1 MKVEFTIAMNQEE
14 KALGN
19 IHKVAINVEKCDDE
33 TMLKY
38 AMKAYIV
45 DIQSQ
50 IRNNWDAFIEG
61 EYPKELVVGQRMFEG
76 KRGAPIT
83 QAKATDVLAK
93 VMESMTMEEK
103 LAYLKKIG
111 LV

>member
-14 KALGN
+14 KSLGN
-19 IHKVAINVEKCDDE
+19 IHKVALDVTKCDDE

-45 DIQSQ
+45 EIQSQ
-50 IRNNWDAFIEG
+50 IRSHWDEFIKG
-61 EYPKELVVGQRMFEG
+61 EYPKELVVGQAMFESR
-76 KRGAPIT
+76 RGAPIT
-83 QAKATDVLAK
+83 QAKAADTLDK
-93 VMESMTMEEK
+93 KMEGMSMEEK
-103 LAYLKKIG
+103 LAYLKEIG

>member
-1 MKVEFTIAMNQEE
+1 MKVEFTIAMNKEE

-19 IHKVAINVEKCDDE
+19 ISKVSLDVTKCDDE

-50 IRNNWDAFIEG
+50 IRNNWDAFIKG
-61 EYPKELVVGQRMFEG
+61 DYPKELVVGQRMFEA

-93 VMESMTMEEK
+93 AMADMTMEEK
-103 LAYLKKIG
+103 LAYLNKIG

>member
-1 MKVEFTIAMNQEE
+1 MKVEFTIAMNAEE

-19 IHKVAINVEKCDDE
+19 IHKVEVNVEKCDDA

-45 DIQSQ
+45 EIQSQ
-50 IRNNWDAFIEG
+50 IRSHWDEFIQG
-61 EYPKELVVGQRMFEG
+61 EYPKELVVGQAMFESR
-76 KRGAPIT
+76 RGAPIT

-93 VMESMTMEEK
+93 AMENMTQEGK